1 MDDADVMRVL
11 AVVMS
16 ETLDVGTGIIE
27 LLGQHMGVAMADVWQ
42 ADVAMLDA
50 VRDREVMGHLLV
62 EVAGNQVAAENAKA
76 TSKVQRGIIRGCLTG
91 TNGRRKRESWVPRWM
106 AFPASAYTARGG
118 VGSAER
124 AARLAALCDEEEAGA
139 EATEGAEAA
148 PAEAEQALPQAA

>member
-1 MDDADVMRVL
+1 
-11 AVVMS
+11 
-16 ETLDVGTGIIE
+16 
-27 LLGQHMGVAMADVWQ
+27 MG
-42 ADVAMLDA
+42 VAMLDA